1 MASDNE
7 LKNFHDSVTSFME
20 TGGTGGGLASLP
32 PATTT
37 ELGGVIVGGGLSVSA
52 GTVSL
57 QAATTKQIGGI
68 KPGTGLKMEGDTLNC
83 TITGGAVLSSVE
95 SSLNGAMWYVV

>member
-20 TGGTGGGLASLP
+20 TGGTGGGLSALP
-32 PATTT
+32 IAGVST
-37 ELGGVIVGGGLSVSA
+37 LGAVKVGAGLSMA
-52 GTVSL
+52 GDMLTV
-57 QAATTKQIGGI
+57 
-68 KPGTGLKMEGDTLNC
+68 TLA
-83 TITGGAVLSSVE
+83 GGAVLSSVE